1 MRVVNQGGYL
11 HDHITDLRLEEDC
24 NLHGR
29 KKIFH
34 RIWGYDA
41 DRQYEIVLDWGID
54 REEVKDCFQLMQR
67 QLRRGAAGYWNCP
80 RYGLAKEKQEEKK
93 NECSTAGREAC

>member
-1 MRVVNQGGYL
+1 MRVINQGGFL
-11 HDHITDLRLEEDC
+11 HDHITDLRMEEEC

-54 REEVKDCFQLMQR
+54 LEEVKECFRLMQR

-80 RYGLAKEKQEEKK
+80 RYGLTKEKKEAKGH
-93 NECSTAGREAC
+93 ECSATCRKAC